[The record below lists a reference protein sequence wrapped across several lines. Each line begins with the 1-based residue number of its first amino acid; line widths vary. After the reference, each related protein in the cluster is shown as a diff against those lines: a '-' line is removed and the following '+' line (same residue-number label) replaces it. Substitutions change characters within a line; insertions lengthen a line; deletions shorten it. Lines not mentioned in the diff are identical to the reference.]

1 MGESALVEQ
10 EVAQPRLAGRPDQQ
24 LLCDARSRGEAGYV
38 LLGVACVFATWTMGW
53 RRRRPASQMR
63 DSPGKRLSQLRED
76 IPIRRFQEGFGR
88 TGSVCGSVYRQ
99 DAKRSTSMSVGCG
112 ATVSDRTGRCAC
124 TYAKRASCAHA
135 ATPCSCTCAR
145 ARLHAAFGRGGV
157 LLARTCSN
165 PCCTPA
171 TIVASADSI
180 SCRAED
186 RASKPRQVT
195 RSTRHTAGAQCNA
208 VAPDDAAAV
217 AMGQRAQMPK
227 QIRIE
232 RARLD
237 PPVYDKQTLRV
248 GPSCGLGGHVSRRLG

>member
-1 MGESALVEQ
+1 MQSARRAHMQ
-10 EVAQPRLAGRPDQQ
+10 QPLARAHVGVRVCMRRLAG
-24 LLCDARSRGEAGYV
+24 
-38 LLGVACVFATWTMGW
+38 
-53 RRRRPASQMR
+53 
-63 DSPGKRLSQLRED
+63 
-76 IPIRRFQEGFGR
+76 
-88 TGSVCGSVYRQ
+88 
-99 DAKRSTSMSVGCG
+99 VG
-112 ATVSDRTGRCAC
+112 
-124 TYAKRASCAHA
+124 
-135 ATPCSCTCAR
+135 
-145 ARLHAAFGRGGV
+145 L